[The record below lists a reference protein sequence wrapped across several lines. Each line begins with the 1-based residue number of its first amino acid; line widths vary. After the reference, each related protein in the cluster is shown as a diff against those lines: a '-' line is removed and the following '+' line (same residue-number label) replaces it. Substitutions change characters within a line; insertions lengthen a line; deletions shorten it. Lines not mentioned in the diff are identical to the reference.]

1 MNDMTIRKVKLAA
14 LLAALKEVYET
25 TGVKYIDVTATF
37 QDDEDT
43 LMITPSEDDDDD
55 DDDEEII
62 EIDIT
67 DLV

>member
-1 MNDMTIRKVKLAA
+1 MKDMTIRKVELAA

-25 TGVKYIDVTATF
+25 TDIKFIDITATLH
-37 QDDEDT
+37 DNEDT
-43 LMITPSEDDDDD
+43 LMITPSEDD

-67 DLV
+67 DLA

>member
-1 MNDMTIRKVKLAA
+1 MNDMTIRKVELAA

-25 TGVKYIDVTATF
+25 TDIKYIDITATL

-43 LMITPSEDDDDD
+43 LMITPSEDDDD
-55 DDDEEII
+55 EEII

-67 DLV
+67 DLA

>member
-1 MNDMTIRKVKLAA
+1 MNNMTIRKVELAA

-25 TGVKYIDVTATF
+25 TDVRYIDITATL

-43 LMITPSEDDDDD
+43 LMITPSEDD
-55 DDDEEII
+55 EEEL

-67 DLV
+67 DLA

>member
-1 MNDMTIRKVKLAA
+1 MNDMTIRKVELAA

-25 TGVKYIDVTATF
+25 TDVRYIDITATL

-43 LMITPSEDDDDD
+43 LMITPSEDDGD
-55 DDDEEII
+55 DDDEI

-67 DLV
+67 DLA

>member
-1 MNDMTIRKVKLAA
+1 MKDMTIRKVELAA

-25 TGVKYIDVTATF
+25 TDIKYIDITATL

-55 DDDEEII
+55 EEII

-67 DLV
+67 DLA

>member
-1 MNDMTIRKVKLAA
+1 MKDMTIRKVELAA

-25 TGVKYIDVTATF
+25 TEVRYIDITATLH
-37 QDDEDT
+37 DDEDT

-55 DDDEEII
+55 EEII

-67 DLV
+67 DLA

>member
-1 MNDMTIRKVKLAA
+1 MNNMTIRKVELAA

-25 TGVKYIDVTATF
+25 TDVRYIDITATL

-43 LMITPSEDDDDD
+43 LMITPSEDDG
-55 DDDEEII
+55 DDDEI

-67 DLV
+67 DLA

>member
-1 MNDMTIRKVKLAA
+1 MNDMTIRKVELAA

-25 TGVKYIDVTATF
+25 TDIKYIDITATL
-37 QDDEDT
+37 QDNEDT
-43 LMITPSEDDDDD
+43 LMITPSEDDD

-67 DLV
+67 DLA